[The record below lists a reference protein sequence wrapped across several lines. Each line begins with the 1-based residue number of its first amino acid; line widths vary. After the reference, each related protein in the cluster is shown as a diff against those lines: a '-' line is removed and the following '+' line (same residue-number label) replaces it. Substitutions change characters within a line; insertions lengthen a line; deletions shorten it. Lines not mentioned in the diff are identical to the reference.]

1 MLHKFY
7 IQFIALIAV
16 FFYAVN
22 VNAQTYSLIPSS
34 GQKVYVPITAK
45 SVKGK
50 ITVSNY
56 GRTAIRDFD
65 YTLYFNGKELM
76 SKNYALSEPLNRMEG
91 TTIEIDVPPDTQLSE
106 TDLLFTITKVNGE
119 LNSATINYATLPRV
133 TVTKVPHRKVVV

>member
-16 FFYAVN
+16 FFYGVN

-50 ITVSNY
+50 ITVSN
-56 GRTAIRDFD
+56 TV
-65 YTLYFNGKELM
+65 E
-76 SKNYALSEPLNRMEG
+76 
-91 TTIEIDVPPDTQLSE
+91 
-106 TDLLFTITKVNGE
+106 LLFV
-119 LNSATINYATLPRV
+119 TLTTHFLSMARC
-133 TVTKVPHRKVVV
+133 